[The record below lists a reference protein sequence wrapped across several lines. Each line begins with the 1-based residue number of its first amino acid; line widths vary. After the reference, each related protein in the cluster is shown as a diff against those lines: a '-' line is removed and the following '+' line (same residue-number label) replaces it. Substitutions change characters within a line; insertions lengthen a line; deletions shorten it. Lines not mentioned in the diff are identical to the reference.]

1 VGPHHSVVITGIAR
15 AGIDALIELAG
26 ACEQWRLCGGIRTFP
41 YARRWRSF
49 LRCERNRCT
58 GHCAAYCD

>member
-41 YARRWRSF
+41 IRAPMAVVF
-49 LRCERNRCT
+49 TL
-58 GHCAAYCD
+58 